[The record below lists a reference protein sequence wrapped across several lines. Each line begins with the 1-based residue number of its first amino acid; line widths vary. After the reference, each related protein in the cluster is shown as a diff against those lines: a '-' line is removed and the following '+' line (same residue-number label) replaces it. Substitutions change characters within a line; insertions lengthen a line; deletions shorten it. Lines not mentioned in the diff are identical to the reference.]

1 MVDVNGDSK
10 LANIERLT
18 FLNRVV
24 NSREQPRAWWGLA
37 NRSKSEYSKDM
48 MIEEELLAV
57 REEKILRKLLM
68 QRGELIQQQ
77 SSCLEA

>member
-1 MVDVNGDSK
+1 
-10 LANIERLT
+10 
-18 FLNRVV
+18 
-24 NSREQPRAWWGLA
+24 
-37 NRSKSEYSKDM
+37 M